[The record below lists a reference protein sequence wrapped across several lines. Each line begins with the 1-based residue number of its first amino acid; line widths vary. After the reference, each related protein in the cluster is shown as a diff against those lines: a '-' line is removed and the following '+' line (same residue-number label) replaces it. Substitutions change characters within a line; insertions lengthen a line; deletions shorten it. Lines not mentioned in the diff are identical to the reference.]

1 MENIIEIKNLK
12 KKYDDKFELGEIDI
26 KIPKGIIVGLI
37 GENGAGKTT
46 LIKSMLNIIK
56 IDSGE
61 IKIFGKDYKKEE
73 KEIKEDIG
81 VVLDNMFFPEL
92 LNAKDI
98 NNAMKDVYKNWD
110 SELYFS
116 YLKEFDLLDNKPLKS
131 MSKGMRKKLEIA
143 TALAHK
149 PKLLILDE
157 PTSGL
162 DPVVR
167 NEVLDIF
174 LKFIEDE
181 EHSILLSTHITSD
194 LEHIADEIIFID
206 KGKKVLQKSRDEII
220 DNYGILKC
228 DIDYFSNI
236 DKKDMVA
243 YKKTKYAYEIFVIY
257 IMLAFQGTFDVTF
270 IIPLI
275 GIMLFIS
282 TFSYDDFNNWNSYA
296 VTLPN
301 GRKNVVRAKYIAS
314 IILTIILAI
323 VSLTI
328 GIGISYTKTNS
339 INLDEIIS
347 SLMGTM
353 LSSIIIISLLYPIV
367 FKFGATNGRIILFA
381 VVFGIAGIGD

>member
-26 KIPKGIIVGLI
+26 TIPKGVIVGLI

-73 KEIKEDIG
+73 KAIKEDIG

-98 NNAMKDVYKNWD
+98 NNSMKDIYKNWD
-110 SELYFS
+110 SKLYFS
-116 YLKEFDLLDNKPLKS
+116 YLKEFNLPDNKPLKE
-131 MSKGMRKKLEIA
+131 MSKGMRKKLEIVA
-143 TALAHK
+143 AISHK

-167 NEVLDIF
+167 AEVLDIF
-174 LKFIEDE
+174 QKFIEDE

-206 KGKKVLQKSRDEII
+206 KGKMLFQKSRDEII

-228 DIDYFSNI
+228 DIDYFSKI
-236 DKKDMVA
+236 DKKDIIA
-243 YKKTKYAYEIFVIY
+243 YKKTKYAYEILVSDKEQASRKYNGCVIDK
-257 IMLAFQGTFDVTF
+257 I
-270 IIPLI
+270 
-275 GIMLFIS
+275 
-282 TFSYDDFNNWNSYA
+282 
-296 VTLPN
+296 TLE
-301 GRKNVVRAKYIAS
+301 
-314 IILTIILAI
+314 
-323 VSLTI
+323 
-328 GIGISYTKTNS
+328 
-339 INLDEIIS
+339 D
-347 SLMGTM
+347 LMVLVIKGEK
-353 LSSIIIISLLYPIV
+353 IC
-367 FKFGATNGRIILFA
+367 
-381 VVFGIAGIGD
+381 

>member
-73 KEIKEDIG
+73 KFIKEDIG

-98 NNAMKDVYKNWD
+98 NNSMKDIYKNWD
-110 SELYFS
+110 SKLYFS
-116 YLKEFDLLDNKPLKS
+116 YLKEFNLP
-131 MSKGMRKKLEIA
+131 
-143 TALAHK
+143 
-149 PKLLILDE
+149 ILDE

-181 EHSILLSTHITSD
+181 EHSIILSTHITSD

-236 DKKDMVA
+236 DKKDIIV
-243 YKKTKYAYEIFVIY
+243 YKKTKYAYEILVSNKEQASRKYNGCVIDR
-257 IMLAFQGTFDVTF
+257 I
-270 IIPLI
+270 
-275 GIMLFIS
+275 
-282 TFSYDDFNNWNSYA
+282 
-296 VTLPN
+296 TLEDLMVLVIK
-301 GRKNVVRAKYIAS
+301 GEKVC
-314 IILTIILAI
+314 
-323 VSLTI
+323 
-328 GIGISYTKTNS
+328 
-339 INLDEIIS
+339 LD
-347 SLMGTM
+347 
-353 LSSIIIISLLYPIV
+353 
-367 FKFGATNGRIILFA
+367 
-381 VVFGIAGIGD
+381 

>member
-12 KKYDDKFELGEIDI
+12 KKYDDKFKLGEINLN
-26 KIPKGIIVGLI
+26 IPKGIIVGLI

-73 KEIKEDIG
+73 KAIKEDIG

-98 NNAMKDVYKNWD
+98 NNSMKDIYKNWD
-110 SELYFS
+110 SKLYFS
-116 YLKEFDLLDNKPLKS
+116 YLKEFNLEENKPLKS
-131 MSKGMRKKLEIA
+131 MSKGMRKKLEIIVA
-143 TALAHK
+143 ISHK

-167 NEVLDIF
+167 TEVLDIF
-174 LKFIEDE
+174 QKFIEDE

-206 KGKKVLQKSRDEII
+206 KGEKVLQKSRDEIM

-236 DKKDMVA
+236 DKKDIIS
-243 YKKTKYAYEIFVIY
+243 YKKTKYAYEILVNNKEQVTKKYPSCVIDK
-257 IMLAFQGTFDVTF
+257 I
-270 IIPLI
+270 
-275 GIMLFIS
+275 
-282 TFSYDDFNNWNSYA
+282 
-296 VTLPN
+296 TLE
-301 GRKNVVRAKYIAS
+301 
-314 IILTIILAI
+314 
-323 VSLTI
+323 
-328 GIGISYTKTNS
+328 
-339 INLDEIIS
+339 D
-347 SLMGTM
+347 LMVLVIKGEK
-353 LSSIIIISLLYPIV
+353 V
-367 FKFGATNGRIILFA
+367 C
-381 VVFGIAGIGD
+381 

>member
-26 KIPKGIIVGLI
+26 KIPKGVIVGII

-46 LIKSMLNIIK
+46 LIKSILNIIK

-61 IKIFGKDYKKEE
+61 INIFGKDYKK
-73 KEIKEDIG
+73 KEISIKEDIG

-98 NNAMKDVYKNWD
+98 NNSMKDIYKNWD
-110 SELYFS
+110 SKLYFS
-116 YLKEFDLLDNKPLKS
+116 YLKEFDLADNKPLKS

-194 LEHIADEIIFID
+194 LEHIADEIIFVD

-236 DKKDMVA
+236 DKKDIIA
-243 YKKTKYAYEIFVIY
+243 YKKTKYAYEILVSNKEQVSKKYHSCVIDK
-257 IMLAFQGTFDVTF
+257 I
-270 IIPLI
+270 
-275 GIMLFIS
+275 
-282 TFSYDDFNNWNSYA
+282 
-296 VTLPN
+296 TLE
-301 GRKNVVRAKYIAS
+301 
-314 IILTIILAI
+314 
-323 VSLTI
+323 
-328 GIGISYTKTNS
+328 
-339 INLDEIIS
+339 D
-347 SLMGTM
+347 LMVLVIKGEK
-353 LSSIIIISLLYPIV
+353 V
-367 FKFGATNGRIILFA
+367 C
-381 VVFGIAGIGD
+381 

>member
-12 KKYDDKFELGEIDI
+12 KKYDDKFELGKIDI
-26 KIPKGIIVGLI
+26 LIPKGVIVGLI

-61 IKIFGKDYKKEE
+61 IKIFGNDYKKEE
-73 KEIKEDIG
+73 KIIKEDIG

-98 NNAMKDVYKNWD
+98 NNSMKDIYKNWD
-110 SELYFS
+110 SKLYFS
-116 YLKEFDLLDNKPLKS
+116 YLKEFDLPDNKPLKS
-131 MSKGMRKKLEIA
+131 MSKGMRKKLEIVA
-143 TALAHK
+143 AISHK

-167 NEVLDIF
+167 SEVLEIF
-174 LKFIEDE
+174 QKFIEDE

-228 DIDYFSNI
+228 NIDYFSNI
-236 DKKDMVA
+236 DKKDIIA
-243 YKKTKYAYEIFVIY
+243 YKKTKYAYEILVSNKEQASRRYKECVIDK
-257 IMLAFQGTFDVTF
+257 I
-270 IIPLI
+270 
-275 GIMLFIS
+275 
-282 TFSYDDFNNWNSYA
+282 
-296 VTLPN
+296 TLE
-301 GRKNVVRAKYIAS
+301 
-314 IILTIILAI
+314 
-323 VSLTI
+323 
-328 GIGISYTKTNS
+328 
-339 INLDEIIS
+339 D
-347 SLMGTM
+347 LMVLVIKGEK
-353 LSSIIIISLLYPIV
+353 IC
-367 FKFGATNGRIILFA
+367 
-381 VVFGIAGIGD
+381 